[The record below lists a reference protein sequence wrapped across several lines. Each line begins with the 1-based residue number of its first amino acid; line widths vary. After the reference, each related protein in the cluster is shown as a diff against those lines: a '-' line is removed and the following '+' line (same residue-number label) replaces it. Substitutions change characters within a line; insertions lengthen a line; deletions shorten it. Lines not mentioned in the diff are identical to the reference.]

1 MLRAVSRPM
10 VRVVERWIPDSLVFA
25 ILLTFVVALMSLGLT
40 DSGPVEVV
48 RAWGDGLAGLLEFIA
63 QISIVLALGY
73 TLANTEQVRRFLQAI
88 AGVPRSPA
96 TAYGYV
102 TLIAGVASLISWGI
116 GLIIGGIMAV
126 QVAKSARERGIRLHY
141 PLLVASAYSG
151 FVVWHMGYSGS
162 GPLAAATPGSF
173 FEDLG
178 PTIPVTQTIF
188 VWWNILAIALVL
200 GAVVLTMALLSPR
213 GDESIIELDPDADAD
228 PLNDSSEQEGQEATP
243 TTDSPEAAQGTAQGG
258 DAGSREGSDA
268 GSGEDDE
275 KAAEGRTPA
284 QRADSS
290 RAITLS
296 IGVALVAYLVVY
308 FAQEGFALT
317 LDIVNWS
324 FLAAI
329 LLLVKSPAQLVAL
342 ATDAGKTVGQILLQ
356 YPLYAG
362 ILGMITTTGLV
373 EIFGSFFVGISN
385 SQTLGLF
392 TMLFAGLVN
401 FFVPSGGGQF
411 AIQAPIF
418 INAADQLDVSHN
430 VIVMAIAYGDQWTN
444 MIQPFWTIPI
454 LAVAGLRIRD
464 ILGYTTVTLLISG
477 VVMAGILLVLGQ
489 G

>member
-1 MLRAVSRPM
+1 MLRALVRPL
-10 VRVVERWIPDSLVFA
+10 VRIVERWIPDSLVFA
-25 ILLTFVVALMSLGLT
+25 ILLTFIVALMSLGLT

-48 RAWGDGLAGLLEFIA
+48 RAWGDGLAGLLAFIA
-63 QISIVLALGY
+63 QVSIVLVLGY
-73 TLANTEQVRRFLQAI
+73 VLAHTSQVQRFLRSI
-88 AGVPRSPA
+88 ANVPRSPA
-96 TAYGYV
+96 VAYGYV

-178 PTIPVTQTIF
+178 PLIPVTQTIF
-188 VWWNILAIALVL
+188 AWWNILAIVLVL
-200 GAVVLTMALLSPR
+200 GAVALTMALLAPG
-213 GDESIIELDPDADAD
+213 GDEDIIELKADAD
-228 PLNDSSEQEGQEATP
+228 PLGGSPEQDGESTP
-243 TTDSPEAAQGTAQGG
+243 TTDSPETAQG
-258 DAGSREGSDA
+258 DKADEG
-268 GSGEDDE
+268 
-275 KAAEGRTPA
+275 KTPA
-284 QRADSS
+284 QRADNA
-290 RAITLS
+290 RIITLS
-296 IGVALVAYLVVY
+296 IGMALVAYLVVY

-317 LDIVNWS
+317 LNIVNWS

-329 LLLVKSPAQLVAL
+329 LLLVKSPARLVEL
-342 ATDAGKTVGQILLQ
+342 ITDAGKTVGQILLQ

-362 ILGMITTTGLV
+362 ILGMITATGLV
-373 EIFGSFFVGISN
+373 EVFGSFFVSISS
-385 SQTLGLF
+385 SQTLGVF
-392 TMLFAGLVN
+392 TMLFAGIVN

-411 AIQAPIF
+411 AVQAPIF
-418 INAADQLDVSHN
+418 INAADQLDVSHD

-464 ILGYTTVTLLISG
+464 ILGYTTVTLLVSG
-477 VVMAGILLVLGQ
+477 VVMASILLILGS

>member
-1 MLRAVSRPM
+1 
-10 VRVVERWIPDSLVFA
+10 VERWIPDSLVFA
-25 ILLTFVVALMSLGLT
+25 ILLTFIVALMGLGLT

-48 RAWGDGLAGLLEFIA
+48 RAWGDGLAGLLSFIA

-73 TLANTEQVRRFLQAI
+73 TLANTNQVRRFLRSI
-88 AGVPRSPA
+88 AGVPRSA
-96 TAYGYV
+96 TVAYGYV
-102 TLIAGVASLISWGI
+102 TLIAGLASLISWGI
-116 GLIIGGIMAV
+116 GLIVGGIMAV
-126 QVAKSARERGIRLHY
+126 QVAKSAQERGIRLHY
-141 PLLVASAYSG
+141 PLLVACAYSG

-178 PTIPVTQTIF
+178 PLVPVTQTIF
-188 VWWNILAIALVL
+188 AWWNILAIVLVL
-200 GAVVLTMALLSPR
+200 GAVALTMALLAPR
-213 GDESIIELDPDADAD
+213 GDEDIIELKADAN
-228 PLNDSSEQEGQEATP
+228 PLDDSQEQGSDSTS
-243 TTDSPEAAQGTAQGG
+243 TTDSPEVDQGG
-258 DAGSREGSDA
+258 GDEHDEG
-268 GSGEDDE
+268 
-275 KAAEGRTPA
+275 KTPA
-284 QRADSS
+284 QRADNS
-290 RAITLS
+290 RVITLS

-342 ATDAGKTVGQILLQ
+342 ISDAGKTVGQILLQ

-362 ILGMITTTGLV
+362 ILGIITATGLV
-373 EIFGSFFVGISN
+373 EIFGAFFVSISN
-385 SQTLGLF
+385 AQTLGIF
-392 TMLFAGLVN
+392 TMLFAGIVN

-430 VIVMAIAYGDQWTN
+430 VIIMAISYGDQWTN

-464 ILGYTTVTLLISG
+464 ILGYTTVTLLVSG
-477 VVMAGILLVLGQ
+477 VVMAGILLILGP

>member
-1 MLRAVSRPM
+1 MLRALVRPII
-10 VRVVERWIPDSLVFA
+10 RIVERWIPDSLVFA
-25 ILLTFVVALMSLGLT
+25 ILLTFIVALMGIGLT
-40 DSGPVEVV
+40 DSGPVDVV

-73 TLANTEQVRRFLQAI
+73 TLANTNQVRRFLRSI

-96 TAYGYV
+96 VAYGYV
-102 TLIAGVASLISWGI
+102 TLIAGLASLVSWGI
-116 GLIIGGIMAV
+116 GLIVGGIMAV
-126 QVAKSARERGIRLHY
+126 QVAKSAQERGIRLHY
-141 PLLVASAYSG
+141 PLLVACAYSG

-178 PTIPVTQTIF
+178 PLVPVTQTIF
-188 VWWNILAIALVL
+188 AWWNILAIVLVL
-200 GAVVLTMALLSPR
+200 GSVALTMALLAPR
-213 GDESIIELDPDADAD
+213 GDEDIIELKADAD
-228 PLNDSSEQEGQEATP
+228 PLE
-243 TTDSPEAAQGTAQGG
+243 DSPEQGSESTPTIDSPESAQ
-258 DAGSREGSDA
+258 EN
-268 GSGEDDE
+268 EDE
-275 KAAEGRTPA
+275 NEERKTPA

-290 RAITLS
+290 RMITLS
-296 IGVALVAYLVVY
+296 IGVALVAYLAVY

-342 ATDAGKTVGQILLQ
+342 ISDAGKTVGQILLQ

-362 ILGMITTTGLV
+362 ILGMITATGLV
-373 EIFGSFFVGISN
+373 EIFGTFFVSISN
-385 SQTLGLF
+385 AQTLGVF
-392 TMLFAGLVN
+392 TMLFAGIVN

-430 VIVMAIAYGDQWTN
+430 VIIMAISYGDQWTN

-464 ILGYTTVTLLISG
+464 ILGYTTVTLLVSG
-477 VVMAGILLVLGQ
+477 VVMAGILLILGP

>member
-1 MLRAVSRPM
+1 M
-10 VRVVERWIPDSLVFA
+10 
-25 ILLTFVVALMSLGLT
+25 
-40 DSGPVEVV
+40 
-48 RAWGDGLAGLLEFIA
+48 
-63 QISIVLALGY
+63 
-73 TLANTEQVRRFLQAI
+73 
-88 AGVPRSPA
+88 
-96 TAYGYV
+96 
-102 TLIAGVASLISWGI
+102 
-116 GLIIGGIMAV
+116 
-126 QVAKSARERGIRLHY
+126 
-141 PLLVASAYSG
+141 
-151 FVVWHMGYSGS
+151 
-162 GPLAAATPGSF
+162 
-173 FEDLG
+173 
-178 PTIPVTQTIF
+178 
-188 VWWNILAIALVL
+188 
-200 GAVVLTMALLSPR
+200 
-213 GDESIIELDPDADAD
+213 
-228 PLNDSSEQEGQEATP
+228 
-243 TTDSPEAAQGTAQGG
+243 
-258 DAGSREGSDA
+258 
-268 GSGEDDE
+268 
-275 KAAEGRTPA
+275 
-284 QRADSS
+284 
-290 RAITLS
+290 ITLS

-342 ATDAGKTVGQILLQ
+342 ITDACKTVGQILLQ

-362 ILGMITTTGLV
+362 ILGMITATGLV
-373 EIFGSFFVGISN
+373 EIFGTFFVGISN

-418 INAADQLDVSHN
+418 IEAADQLDVSQN

-477 VVMAGILLVLGQ
+477 IVLAGILLVLGQ

>member
-1 MLRAVSRPM
+1 M
-10 VRVVERWIPDSLVFA
+10 
-25 ILLTFVVALMSLGLT
+25 
-40 DSGPVEVV
+40 
-48 RAWGDGLAGLLEFIA
+48 
-63 QISIVLALGY
+63 
-73 TLANTEQVRRFLQAI
+73 
-88 AGVPRSPA
+88 
-96 TAYGYV
+96 
-102 TLIAGVASLISWGI
+102 
-116 GLIIGGIMAV
+116 
-126 QVAKSARERGIRLHY
+126 
-141 PLLVASAYSG
+141 
-151 FVVWHMGYSGS
+151 
-162 GPLAAATPGSF
+162 
-173 FEDLG
+173 
-178 PTIPVTQTIF
+178 TQTIF
-188 VWWNILAIALVL
+188 VWWNILAIVLVL

-228 PLNDSSEQEGQEATP
+228 PLDDSSEQEGQEATP

-258 DAGSREGSDA
+258 DAGSGDGSDA
-268 GSGEDDE
+268 GSDAGYGEGGE
-275 KAAEGRTPA
+275 KAIEGRTPA
-284 QRADSS
+284 QRADNS

-362 ILGMITTTGLV
+362 ILGMITATGLV
-373 EIFGSFFVGISN
+373 EIFGTFFVGISN

-392 TMLFAGLVN
+392 TMLFAGIVN

-477 VVMAGILLVLGQ
+477 AVMAGILLVLGP

>member
-1 MLRAVSRPM
+1 MLRMAVRPL
-10 VRVVERWIPDSLVFA
+10 VRIVERWMPDSLVFA

-40 DSGPVEVV
+40 GSGPLEVV

-73 TLANTEQVRRFLQAI
+73 TLAHTDQVRRFLASI
-88 AGVPRSPA
+88 ASVPRSPA
-96 TAYGYV
+96 FAYAYV
-102 TLIAGVASLISWGI
+102 TLIAGLASLISWGI

-173 FEDLG
+173 FEDLASLV
-178 PTIPVTQTIF
+178 PVTETIF
-188 VWWNILAIALVL
+188 AWWNILAIALIL
-200 GAVVLTMALLSPR
+200 GGVALTMALMAPR
-213 GDESIIELDPDADAD
+213 GDEDVIELKAD
-228 PLNDSSEQEGQEATP
+228 PLGDAPDPGSDSTP
-243 TTDSPEAAQGTAQGG
+243 TTDSPEIAQEE
-258 DAGSREGSDA
+258 EG
-268 GSGEDDE
+268 GSGER
-275 KAAEGRTPA
+275 KTPA
-284 QRADSS
+284 QRADNT
-290 RAITLS
+290 RVLTLAI
-296 IGVALVAYLVVY
+296 GAALAVYLVVY

-342 ATDAGKTVGQILLQ
+342 ISDAGKTVGQILLQ

-362 ILGMITTTGLV
+362 ILGMITATGLI
-373 EIFGSFFVGISN
+373 EIFGSFFVSISN

-401 FFVPSGGGQF
+401 VFVPSGGGQF

-418 INAADQLDVSHN
+418 INAADQLDVSHD
-430 VIVMAIAYGDQWTN
+430 VIIMSIAYGDQWTN

-454 LAVAGLRIRD
+454 LAVAGLKIRD
-464 ILGYTTVTLLISG
+464 ILGYTTVTLLVSG
-477 VVMAGILLVLGQ
+477 IVMAGILLVLGA

>member
-1 MLRAVSRPM
+1 MLRAVSRPV

-40 DSGPVEVV
+40 GSGPVEVV

-126 QVAKSARERGIRLHY
+126 QVAKSARQRGIRLHY

-188 VWWNILAIALVL
+188 VWWNVLAVVLVL

-228 PLNDSSEQEGQEATP
+228 PLNNSSEQEDQNATP

-258 DAGSREGSDA
+258 DTGSDE
-268 GSGEDDE
+268 GSGEGSE

-290 RAITLS
+290 RVITLS

-342 ATDAGKTVGQILLQ
+342 VTDAGKTVGQILLQ

-392 TMLFAGLVN
+392 TMLFAGIVN

-418 INAADQLDVSHN
+418 IEAADQLDVSHN

>member
-1 MLRAVSRPM
+1 MLRALVRPM
-10 VRVVERWIPDSLVFA
+10 VKIVERWIPDSLVFA
-25 ILLTFVVALMSLGLT
+25 ILLTFIVALMALGLT

-63 QISIVLALGY
+63 QVSIVLLLGY
-73 TLANTEQVRRFLQAI
+73 TLAHTSQVQRFLRSI
-88 AGVPRSPA
+88 ASVPRSPA
-96 TAYGYV
+96 AAYGYV
-102 TLIAGVASLISWGI
+102 TLIAGLASLISWGI
-116 GLIIGGIMAV
+116 GLIVGGIMAV

-141 PLLVASAYSG
+141 PLLVAAAYSG

-178 PTIPVTQTIF
+178 PLIPVTQTIF
-188 VWWNILAIALVL
+188 AWWNILAIVLVL
-200 GAVVLTMALLSPR
+200 GSVALAMALLAPGS
-213 GDESIIELDPDADAD
+213 DEDIIELKADAD
-228 PLNDSSEQEGQEATP
+228 LLDDSPDQGSESTP
-243 TTDSPEAAQGTAQGG
+243 TTDSPEVAQGDGA
-258 DAGSREGSDA
+258 DEG
-268 GSGEDDE
+268 
-275 KAAEGRTPA
+275 KTPA
-284 QRADSS
+284 QRADNA
-290 RAITLS
+290 RIITLS
-296 IGVALVAYLVVY
+296 MGVALVAYLVVY

-329 LLLVKSPAQLVAL
+329 LLLVKSPARLVAVIS
-342 ATDAGKTVGQILLQ
+342 DAGKTVGQILLQ

-362 ILGMITTTGLV
+362 ILGMITATGLV
-373 EIFGSFFVGISN
+373 EIFGSFFVSISN
-385 SQTLGLF
+385 AQTLGLS
-392 TMLFAGLVN
+392 TMLFAGIVN

-411 AIQAPIF
+411 AVQAPIF

-464 ILGYTTVTLLISG
+464 ILGYTTVTLLVSG
-477 VVMAGILLVLGQ
+477 IVMAGILLILGPS
-489 G
+489 